1 MKYYDFS
8 DYFHFIMNKNYLIL
22 KQLNNNY
29 INKLL

>member
-22 KQLNNNY
+22 KQLNNTTNF
-29 INKLL
+29 I